1 MPRATHH
8 ATAPVLLHRALA
20 GKVGVP
26 LLVADAY
33 SLRLDEE
40 DLKDDSAPPGLV
52 VRCVRC
58 AAASYVCIWLLEV
71 APCMVAGWGSVLG
84 LAMHGYQEVHTI

>member
-1 MPRATHH
+1 MTGAVARAQPAQLLTQRACAPAACQRGPRH
-8 ATAPVLLHRALA
+8 AAHAHCAAGPAPPLLHRALA

-40 DLKDDSAPPGLV
+40 DLKDDSGPPGLV
-52 VRCVRC
+52 VRCV
-58 AAASYVCIWLLEV
+58 
-71 APCMVAGWGSVLG
+71 
-84 LAMHGYQEVHTI
+84 